1 MREHDRHRIVVT
13 GSQSMMI
20 FRAMY
25 PASLVVTVSARS
37 CLSRT
42 VYRVCCKYIPCINNS
57 VKGAPYDVETAIP
70 PAASLFDGTGV

>member
-1 MREHDRHRIVVT
+1 VQTRRAFKVVFSSVWLPATCGDGTDFDAGIAMREHDRHRIVVT

-25 PASLVVTVSARS
+25 PRFSRGDRSARS

-42 VYRVCCKYIPCINNS
+42 VLSRV
-57 VKGAPYDVETAIP
+57 
-70 PAASLFDGTGV
+70 L